1 MATKKDQTDEE
12 ILKELHA
19 EDNDSSNSDEDVGID
34 LAKMKAQS
42 QKKASAEKDKKPS
55 SDPISEEKKRHKENL
70 MQDIYD

>member
-42 QKKASAEKDKKPS
+42 
-55 SDPISEEKKRHKENL
+55 
-70 MQDIYD
+70 